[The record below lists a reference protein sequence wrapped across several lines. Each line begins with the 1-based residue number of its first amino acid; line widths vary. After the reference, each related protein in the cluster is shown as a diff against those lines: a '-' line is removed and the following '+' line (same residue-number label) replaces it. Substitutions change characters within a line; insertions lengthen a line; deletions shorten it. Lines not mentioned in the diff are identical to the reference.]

1 MAEVVIV
8 SGKPEA
14 GKLVADAI
22 ARLVRSREDAVLGL
36 ATGSTPLPVYEAL
49 QASLEGIDVS
59 RVRGFALDEYV
70 GLDPAHPESY
80 RSVITREVVEPLGLD
95 PARIHVPDGSPEGIE
110 TAGERYEAAIAE
122 AGGVD
127 LQILGIGTDGH
138 IGFNEPGSSFASRTR
153 VKTLTQQTREDNARF
168 FDSIDDV
175 PMHCVTQ
182 GLGTILEARHLV
194 LLAFGEGK
202 AEARR
207 RCRGGAGHRVA
218 AWLGDPAAPARD
230 GCHRRGRRVAPAPRR
245 LLPVDVRQQARLAGH
260 LTRSG
265 SSLSTSRFALRA
277 PLKPSRLRSTTG
289 STPRVVERSRD
300 GLSEPEAS
308 RNLAV
313 SARRPCRG

>member
-8 SGKPEA
+8 ENAAAA
-14 GKLVADAI
+14 GSLVADEI
-22 ARLVRSREDAVLGL
+22 AALITRRPDAVLGL

-49 QASLEGIDVS
+49 RTRLSGVDVS
-59 RVRGFALDEYV
+59 QVRGFALDEYV

-95 PARIHVPDGSPEGIE
+95 AARVRVPNGASDGVEH
-110 TAGERYEAAIAE
+110 AGADYDAAIAA

-138 IGFNEPGSSFASRTR
+138 LGFNEPGSSFASRTR
-153 VKTLTQQTREDNARF
+153 VKTLTEQTRADNARF

-202 AEARR
+202 AEAVA
-207 RCRGGAGHRVA
+207 GAVEGPLSAILPGSAIQLHPHATVVVDEA
-218 AWLGDPAAPARD
+218 AASKLKLADYYRYTFANKPAWQ
-230 GCHRRGRRVAPAPRR
+230 GI
-245 LLPVDVRQQARLAGH
+245 
-260 LTRSG
+260 
-265 SSLSTSRFALRA
+265 
-277 PLKPSRLRSTTG
+277 
-289 STPRVVERSRD
+289 
-300 GLSEPEAS
+300 
-308 RNLAV
+308 
-313 SARRPCRG
+313 